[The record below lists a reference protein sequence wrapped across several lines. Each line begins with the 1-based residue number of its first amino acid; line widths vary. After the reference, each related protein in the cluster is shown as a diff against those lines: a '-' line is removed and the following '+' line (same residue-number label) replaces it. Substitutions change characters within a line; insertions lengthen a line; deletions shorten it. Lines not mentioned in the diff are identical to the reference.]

1 MNEESELIDSKLVR
15 ALFRV
20 VGPIIAKVMQSPLR
34 RRLQDPVS
42 TLISAGVVP
51 GQQILEVGCGTGFFT
66 IPAAQLVGESGRV
79 HAIDLHEAALQL
91 VAKKAQDAG
100 VNRLAL
106 SRVNAIDCK
115 LADESVDLVLLF
127 GVIPSPTLP
136 LDTLLPEMHRVLR
149 REGGLAVWTAAPF
162 WSPTKLTQQG
172 LFAYVGEEHRVHR
185 YRKTDDHK
193 ASIPSLERV
202 GDQAALSTAA

>member
-1 MNEESELIDSKLVR
+1 MNEESELIDSTLVR
-15 ALFRV
+15 ALFKV

-34 RRLQDPVS
+34 RRLQDPIS
-42 TLISAGVVP
+42 TLISAGVGP

-66 IPAAQLVGESGRV
+66 IPAAQLVGEDGCV

-115 LADESVDLVLLF
+115 LADQSVDIVLLF

-136 LDTLLPEMHRVLR
+136 LDTLLPEMHRVLK
-149 REGGLAVWTAAPF
+149 REGGLAVWTAIPF
-162 WSPTKLTQQG
+162 WSPTRLTQHG
-172 LFAYVGEEHRVHR
+172 LFAYVGEEHGVHR
-185 YRKTDDHK
+185 YRKNGHRES
-193 ASIPSLERV
+193 APSAV
-202 GDQAALSTAA
+202 AGNSV

>member
-1 MNEESELIDSKLVR
+1 MNEESELIDSRLVR
-15 ALFRV
+15 ILFKV
-20 VGPIIAKVMQSPLR
+20 MGPIVAKVMQSPLR
-34 RRLQDPVS
+34 RRFQDPVS
-42 TLISAGVVP
+42 TLTSAGVGP

-66 IPAAQLVGESGRV
+66 IPAAQLVGEDGRV

-91 VAKKAQDAG
+91 VAKKAQYAG
-100 VNRLAL
+100 VSRLAL

-136 LDTLLPEMHRVLR
+136 LDTLLLEMHRVLR
-149 REGGLAVWTAAPF
+149 HDGGLAVWTAVPF

-172 LFAYVGEEHRVHR
+172 LFAYVGEEHGVHR
-185 YRKTDDHK
+185 YRKNGHRE
-193 ASIPSLERV
+193 AAPSAV
-202 GDQAALSTAA
+202 TGNSV